1 LSRRTPLAL
10 ATAAAGLLAVA
21 TVSSTAGSAGAAP
34 AAAPAARPA
43 SCTPTLQAGTQ
54 VVPIRFAGG
63 RTDVQVFVPSHRP
76 ARVPLVLDL
85 HGSSSN
91 GPAQAG
97 ISDLSVVAEREGF
110 VVVNPTAAIELPPS
124 DPPLPGGSWAWNVP
138 GVPTTAGQFPPPG
151 ARDDVAFLSAV
162 LDQVGAAGCVDTR
175 RTYATGYSGGGRMAS
190 ALACELSDRI
200 AAIAPVAGLR
210 AGRPAPDE
218 VSVPEVQSCTPRQP
232 VAVLTFH
239 GTADGVNP
247 YGGSEDLRWGY
258 SAPVAAQTWARLNDC
273 RTGPLRTTLTE
284 HVSLTTYTRC
294 AGGADVE
301 FERIDGGGH
310 TWPGADEPEGPL
322 GPITQE
328 VDASETMWA
337 FFEAHPKPA

>member
-1 LSRRTPLAL
+1 MPRRTPLAL
-10 ATAAAGLLAVA
+10 TAVA
-21 TVSSTAGSAGAAP
+21 VAVMAVSTVSSAGATSATP
-34 AAAPAARPA
+34 PSRAAA
-43 SCTPTLQAGTQ
+43 CTPTLQAGTQ
-54 VVPIRFAGG
+54 TVPVRFAG
-63 RTDVQVFVPSHRP
+63 RSTEVQVFVPSHRP

-97 ISDLSVVAEREGF
+97 ISDLSAVAERKGF
-110 VVVNPTAAIELPPS
+110 LVANPTAAIELPPT
-124 DPPLPGGSWAWNVP
+124 DPPLAGGSWAWNVP

-151 ARDDVAFLSAV
+151 ARDDVAFLTAV
-162 LDQVGAAGCVDTR
+162 IDQVGAAACVDTR

-190 ALACELSDRI
+190 ALACRLSDRI

-218 VSVPEVQSCTPRQP
+218 VSVPEVQDCTPTEP

-247 YGGSEDLRWGY
+247 YGGSDDLRWGY
-258 SAPVAAQTWARLNDC
+258 SAPVAVQTWARLNDC
-273 RTGPLRTTLTE
+273 RTGPLRTALTE

-301 FERIDGGGH
+301 FQRIVGGGH
-310 TWPGADEPEGPL
+310 TWPGSDVPEGPL

-337 FFEAHPKPA
+337 FFEAHPKRV

>member
-1 LSRRTPLAL
+1 MSRRTSLAL
-10 ATAAAGLLAVA
+10 AAVA
-21 TVSSTAGSAGAAP
+21 VVAVAASTASSAGAAP
-34 AAAPAARPA
+34 ATPAPRAAA
-43 SCTPTLQAGTQ
+43 CTPTLPPGTQ
-54 VVPIRFAGG
+54 TVPIRFAGAT
-63 RTDVQVFVPSHRP
+63 TDVQVFVPSHRP
-76 ARVPLVLDL
+76 TRVPLVLDL

-91 GPAQAG
+91 GPTQAG
-97 ISDLSVVAEREGF
+97 ISDLKAVAEREGF
-110 VVVNPTAAIELPPS
+110 VVANPTAAIELPPT
-124 DPPLPGGSWAWNVP
+124 DPPLAGGSWAWNVP
-138 GVPTTAGQFPPPG
+138 GVPTTAGQFPPAG
-151 ARDDVAFLSAV
+151 ARDDVAFLSAL
-162 LDQVGAAGCVDTR
+162 LDQLGAAACVDTR

-190 ALACELSDRI
+190 ALACEVSDRI

-218 VSVPEVQSCTPRQP
+218 VSVPEVQGCTPREP

-247 YGGSEDLRWGY
+247 YDGSDDLRWGY

-284 HVSLTTYTRC
+284 HVTVTTYTRC

-301 FERIDGGGH
+301 FQRIVGGGH

-337 FFEAHPKPA
+337 FFEAHPKHV